1 MNAPHGNTAQPI
13 GPRPSVWPGFPPAA
27 MVALMI
33 GLLAACTL
41 LVIAL
46 RNHRRASM
54 YLAFALAA
62 VLLVFNA
69 VYFAI
74 NRVRRGWYPVEFS
87 HISYF
92 VMAVSVVLGS
102 KKLLSLAGYCSMLT
116 GLGYILA
123 GVVSPVSLLTTS
135 FSAGELAISVVRHQA
150 MWLCGLLIF
159 LNVGKFRMRD
169 VWITLTGI
177 ALMIGFSM
185 LVYYG
190 LVYPDFDEGERETM
204 QIVAIVQGNILQYVT
219 HRPLPLIA
227 RIATS
232 VGIGLAVVGTVVL
245 YHVVNVRINA
255 ARRKKHARIGVKD
268 EDYQIGLLPFLVKV
282 LKSKG
287 IIKRSRK
294 SAKRGEYYNC
304 GVL

>member
-1 MNAPHGNTAQPI
+1 
-13 GPRPSVWPGFPPAA
+13 
-27 MVALMI
+27 
-33 GLLAACTL
+33 
-41 LVIAL
+41 
-46 RNHRRASM
+46 
-54 YLAFALAA
+54 
-62 VLLVFNA
+62 
-69 VYFAI
+69 
-74 NRVRRGWYPVEFS
+74 
-87 HISYF
+87 
-92 VMAVSVVLGS
+92 MAVSVVLGS

-169 VWITLTGI
+169 VWIALTGI

-190 LVYPDFDEGERETM
+190 LVYPGFDEGERETM

-219 HRPLPLIA
+219 HRPLPLIV

-232 VGIGLAVVGTVVL
+232 AGIGLAVVGTVVL
-245 YHVVNVRINA
+245 YHIVNVRINA

-282 LKSKG
+282 LKYKG